1 MNIPQ
6 RQTTPILQ
14 HQGFFQSPTLSP
26 NGLPIYAEQL
36 SIAFTNES
44 SDSSPYYT
52 LRCKRYN
59 KRVVQYL
66 DLSASQSDGTVL

>member
-14 HQGFFQSPTLSP
+14 HQGLFQSPTLSP
-26 NGLPIYAEQL
+26 RGLPIYAEQL
-36 SIAFTNES
+36 AIAFANES

-52 LRCKRYN
+52 SRCKRYDE
-59 KRVVQYL
+59 RVVQYL
-66 DLSASQSDGTVL
+66 DLGASESDGTEI